1 MAEENRDR
9 DLDIDHILQ
18 DIEADKIKREQG
30 LEADSHEERLSRE
43 RQAKVSGFKLDL
55 QLDEEYGDLP
65 AEDTPSDSS
74 AEGSGTALKEAA
86 PIDLTPLVA
95 DDGVKE
101 DLPESGE
108 DGEVFPAKAGKKK
121 KKKASTTWGC
131 IRGLIYAAVV
141 LVTAGTLAYF
151 AITGGIDL
159 TGLNKSDALVDVV
172 IPQGASTEV
181 VAEILKENGLIDQ
194 PLVFRLYSKL
204 THADGKYQPGTFS
217 LTPNMGYQV
226 LIETLQTA
234 KARETVSV
242 TIPEGYTL
250 DKIAALMEEKEVC
263 TKDEFYRAATQVEY
277 DYDFLNA
284 IPDEEDGEQYSGR
297 IYQLEGYL
305 FPDTYDFYTNSSGE
319 TVIRKLLDNFDNKLD
334 ATVKAA
340 AKAKDMTIDQVITL
354 ASIIQGE
361 AANNADMLKVSR
373 VLQNR
378 LANPGT
384 YPKLECDATRKYV
397 NDMIPGEGGG
407 VVINKAYDTYEREGL
422 PVGPINNPGM
432 AAINAVLNPST
443 DETVMECY
451 FFATAY
457 IDGVPTTFY
466 SKTLKEHE
474 RICKKYGIGMY
485 A

>member
-1 MAEENRDR
+1 MAEENKDR

-18 DIEADKIKREQG
+18 DIEADKVRREE
-30 LEADSHEERLSRE
+30 EAAADPHEEQISRE
-43 RQAKVSGFKLDL
+43 RQAKISGFKLEL
-55 QLDEEYGDLP
+55 QLDDEYGDMPSQTEP
-65 AEDTPSDSS
+65 A
-74 AEGSGTALKEAA
+74 AGLQGSGEAA
-86 PIDLTPLVA
+86 EPAVESVPLA
-95 DDGVKE
+95 PLILEEEQDS
-101 DLPESGE
+101 PE
-108 DGEVFPAKAGKKK
+108 KALRAEEAPPKTGKKK
-121 KKKASTTWGC
+121 KKSSTTWGC

-141 LVTAGTLAYF
+141 LVLAGTLAYF

-159 TGLNKSDALVDVV
+159 TGLNKSDSLVDVE
-172 IPQGASTEV
+172 IPQGASTEA
-181 VAEILKENGLIDQ
+181 VAQILKENGLIDQ

-234 KARETVSV
+234 RARETVSV

-250 DKIAALMEEKEVC
+250 NKIAALMEEKEVC
-263 TKDEFYRAATQVEY
+263 SKDEFYRAATQVEY
-277 DYDFLNA
+277 DYDFLTVLPSA
-284 IPDEEDGEQYSGR
+284 EDGEEYSGR
-297 IYQLEGYL
+297 IYKLEGYL

-319 TVIRKLLDNFDNKLD
+319 TVIRKLLDNFNNKMD
-334 ATVKAA
+334 ASVKAA
-340 AKAKDMTIDQVITL
+340 IKTKDMTIDQVMTL

-378 LANPGT
+378 LENPST

-397 NDMIPGEGGG
+397 NDMIPGQGGG
-407 VVINKAYDTYEREGL
+407 VVINKAYDTYERQGL

-443 DETVMECY
+443 DETVMQCY

-457 IDGVPTTFY
+457 IDDAPVTFY
-466 SKTLKEHE
+466 SKTFKEHE
-474 RICKKYGIGMY
+474 KVCKKYGIGMY

>member
-1 MAEENRDR
+1 MAEENRDK

-18 DIEADKIKREQG
+18 DIEADKAKREQ
-30 LEADSHEERLSRE
+30 DMPVNPHEEQLSKD
-43 RQAKVSGFKLDL
+43 RQAKISGFKLELNLED
-55 QLDEEYGDLP
+55 EYG
-65 AEDTPSDSS
+65 TPSQEEPAISTESDE
-74 AEGSGTALKEAA
+74 ATGTEEE
-86 PIDLTPLVA
+86 PVPLTPLVPDETEA
-95 DDGVKE
+95 G
-101 DLPESGE
+101 LAGE
-108 DGEVFPAKAGKKK
+108 KTPSASIASKSSNAKKGKKK
-121 KKKASTTWGC
+121 NSTTWGC
-131 IRGLIYAAVV
+131 IRGIIYAAVV
-141 LVTAGTLAYF
+141 LVVAGTLAYF

-159 TGLNKSDALVDVV
+159 TGLNKSDALVDVE
-172 IPQGASTEV
+172 IPQGASTET

-284 IPDEEDGEQYSGR
+284 IPTEEDGEQYSGR
-297 IYQLEGYL
+297 IYKLEGYL

-334 ATVKAA
+334 ASVKAA
-340 AKAKDMTIDQVITL
+340 IKAKNMTVDEVITL

-378 LANPGT
+378 LADPAE

-443 DETVMECY
+443 DETVMKCY

-457 IDGVPTTFY
+457 IDDVPTTFY
-466 SKTLKEHE
+466 SETLKEHE